1 MVRSVTTAISSAA
14 RREIEELEKNVALR
28 KKELETTQRSILK
41 NREQRNKL
49 RDTINEL
56 QQKLRGQYIEQNTA
70 KMNLEQLQEKAQEI
84 QKNYRQI
91 DRESG

>member
-1 MVRSVTTAISSAA
+1 M
-14 RREIEELEKNVALR
+14 
-28 KKELETTQRSILK
+28 
-41 NREQRNKL
+41 
-49 RDTINEL
+49 INEL

-91 DRESG
+91 DRDQDELRHQAVRDP